1 MARVLVLGAGFS
13 KNWGGLVAGEAF
25 NFLMSSALLDD
36 VGKALLMKH
45 KDGSFE
51 AALDELQAAH
61 LRGDGAASVQLTK
74 LEGAVAQMFEA
85 MDLAFRNRPSGG
97 FEFSNDMALSV
108 AAFLARFDA
117 IFTLNQD
124 VLLER
129 YYIGQ
134 AQQTLGAHHR
144 SGVIFPGMRALP
156 KAGFA
161 FEEVGV
167 WVPTDPLDMV
177 VAANFQPIYK
187 LHGSVRWRTN
197 DGQPILIMGGGKT
210 MAINRFPVLKA
221 SFDAFDRYLAMP
233 DLRLMMVGYG
243 FGDDHVTQRM
253 TAAAEAPDAKTF
265 FVDPWGIDACDPLA
279 KRTVPTLRMARPIN
293 ALQARCAGAV
303 QEPLS
308 TVFSQRGVSFQLL
321 TGFLD

>member
-1 MARVLVLGAGFS
+1 MARILLLGAGFS
-13 KNWGGLVAGEAF
+13 KNWGGLLAGEAF
-25 NFLMSSALLDD
+25 NFLMSSSLLEQAN
-36 VGKALLMKH
+36 KALLLRH

-61 LRGDGAASVQLTK
+61 FRGDGAASAQLAK

-85 MDLAFRNRPSGG
+85 MDSAFKNRPG
-97 FEFSNDMALSV
+97 FEFSNDVALSV
-108 AAFLARFDA
+108 ASFLARFDA

-129 YYIGQ
+129 YYMGQ

-144 SGVIFPGMRALP
+144 SGVIFPGMGRLPRA
-156 KAGFA
+156 AFA
-161 FEEVGV
+161 LDDVGE
-167 WVPTDPLDMV
+167 WGPTDPLDMAV
-177 VAANFQPIYK
+177 PANMQPIYK

-221 SFDAFDRYLAMP
+221 SFEAFDRYLAMP

-243 FGDDHVTQRM
+243 FGDDHVTTRM
-253 TAAAEAPDAKTF
+253 VAAAAAPDAKTF

-279 KRTVPTLRMARPIN
+279 KRPYPTLRVARPIN
-293 ALQARCAGAV
+293 DLQARFAGAV
-303 QEPLS
+303 QDPLS
-308 TVFSQRGVSFQLL
+308 AVFSQNGVQFQLMKS
-321 TGFLD
+321 FLD